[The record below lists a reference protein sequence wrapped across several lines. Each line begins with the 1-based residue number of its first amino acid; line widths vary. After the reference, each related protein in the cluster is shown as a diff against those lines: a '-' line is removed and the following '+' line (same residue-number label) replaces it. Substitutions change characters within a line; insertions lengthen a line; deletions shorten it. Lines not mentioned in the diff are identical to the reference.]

1 VSFVPLLDSPSAV
14 GDEGRPR
21 ATSLAVVSLVVAGLV
36 TAVGYRIG
44 QPGLLL
50 SLGPFAGLA
59 AAGLALL
66 GRERFVHRF
75 FGHALLTWFG
85 MPLAALAI
93 LSPVIG
99 PSAIAVTGFAVALFG
114 LTATWSD
121 AGDQASLRRGLY
133 AGGRT
138 AAATWLWL
146 ASGLL
151 VVGIAVV
158 LVSLPSSG
166 GSGPTSALV
175 GFCAVLVAASVGII
189 VGLWWL
195 PLRALAPQPERARV
209 AATVRRLQVA
219 TGVVLAAAVVLG
231 GAPLFVPS
239 SRGATGS
246 VGNLAAVAAP
256 VLRSRLVIDAV
267 VATAGTVFVAGLFA
281 RAVRAV
287 ARRDDPG
294 SRDRLA
300 AALAGL
306 PLAVVVLVALL
317 VNPLVGLVAAGV
329 VLGSQFLL
337 LVVLAVTY
345 VASDLRV
352 VPDRTGP
359 PAVTAAGLALAAI
372 PVASLSSLLAVA
384 CVAVACLAWD
394 MSTFGLGV
402 TAELGHRPEVRRL
415 VLVHGLVSVVVG
427 TLAVLAVV
435 GLESLRGFVPG
446 APVPAVVVATG
457 ALLVVATLRG

>member
-1 VSFVPLLDSPSAV
+1 MSFVPLLDSPSAV

-36 TAVGYRIG
+36 TAVGYHIG
-44 QPGLLL
+44 QPDLLL

-85 MPLAALAI
+85 MPLAALAT

-121 AGDQASLRRGLY
+121 AGDQTSLRRGLY

-189 VGLWWL
+189 VGLRWL
-195 PLRALAPQPERARV
+195 PFRALAPQPERARV

-239 SRGATGS
+239 SRGATGA
-246 VGNLAAVAAP
+246 VGSLAAVAAP
-256 VLRSRLVIDAV
+256 VLRSRLVIGAV
-267 VATAGTVFVAGLFA
+267 VATAGTVFVAGLLA
-281 RAVRAV
+281 RAARAV

-317 VNPLVGLVAAGV
+317 VNPLVGLVATGV

-359 PAVTAAGLALAAI
+359 PAVTAAGLVLAAI
-372 PVASLSSLLAVA
+372 SVASLSSLLAVA

-457 ALLVVATLRG
+457 ALLVVAMLRG